1 MRFCCRLA
9 FVFLLIGLPSVPIEV
24 AAQTS
29 TAQSDPIAVR
39 FDSSE
44 AEAMLAI
51 LEKRAA
57 GKSVEDA
64 DWNAL
69 VTSEPYVRLKKREAS
84 MHRDFTDEDFRKF
97 ALSDELLAHAVE
109 LRRTLQQWKQA
120 DLSAAARRVL
130 AYLPPQARIRPKV
143 YPVIKPKKNSFVFE
157 SNTDPAIFLYLDPS
171 VTREQFENTVAH
183 EMHHIGF
190 ASIESE
196 KDAQL
201 ASLPPD
207 TKSAVEWMGAFG
219 EGFAMLAAAGGPD
232 LHPHANS
239 KPEDRARWDRDMSNF
254 NQDVRTLDDFFL
266 DVVHGKFK
274 TKDDLDAK
282 GYSFF
287 GVQGPWYTV
296 GYRMAV
302 TIEKQF
308 GRERLIAC
316 MTDVRELLPTYNQ
329 AAAEQA
335 KKSGETPVSW
345 SQELIQA
352 LAEKK

>member
-1 MRFCCRLA
+1 MKLCFRLVFA
-9 FVFLLIGLPSVPIEV
+9 FLLIGRPFFPV
-24 AAQTS
+24 AAAAQPG
-29 TAQSDPIAVR
+29 TAQSDRIAVR

-44 AEAMLAI
+44 AEAVLAI
-51 LEKRAA
+51 VDKRAA
-57 GKSVEDA
+57 GKSIEDA

-69 VTSEPYVRLKKREAS
+69 FTSEPYVRLKKREAS

-97 ALSDELLAHAVE
+97 VLSDDLLTHATE
-109 LRRTLQQWKQA
+109 LRRTLPEWRQA

-130 AYLPPQARIRPKV
+130 AYLPSQARIRPKV

-190 ASIESE
+190 ASLESE

-201 ASLPPD
+201 ANLPPA

-219 EGFAMLAAAGGPD
+219 EGFAMLAASGSPD
-232 LHPHANS
+232 IHPHTNS
-239 KPEDRARWDRDMSNF
+239 KPEDRARWDRDMANF
-254 NQDVRTLDDFFL
+254 NQDVRTLDEFFL
-266 DVVHGKFK
+266 DIVHGKFK
-274 TKDDLDAK
+274 TKDDVDAK

-287 GVQGPWYTV
+287 GIQGPWYTV
-296 GYRMAV
+296 GYKMAV

-316 MTDVRELLPTYNQ
+316 MTNVRELLPTYNQ

-335 KKSGETPVSW
+335 KKSGETPTLW
-345 SQELIQA
+345 SQDLIRA
-352 LAEKK
+352 IAENK